1 MTISRSPSPSIGRNT
16 TNLEAERLSQP
27 LSDVKTKDMTPQ
39 QIAHGMRHDLIKL
52 LQSNI
57 LISSCQL
64 TQRKQL
70 GRILHKYFNGYKS
83 NVSVKLLIESIELHY
98 EGLDNRSKSVL

>member
-1 MTISRSPSPSIGRNT
+1 MGRKTT
-16 TNLEAERLSQP
+16 TNLEAMRLSEP

-64 TQRKQL
+64 TQRK
-70 GRILHKYFNGYKS
+70 
-83 NVSVKLLIESIELHY
+83 
-98 EGLDNRSKSVL
+98 